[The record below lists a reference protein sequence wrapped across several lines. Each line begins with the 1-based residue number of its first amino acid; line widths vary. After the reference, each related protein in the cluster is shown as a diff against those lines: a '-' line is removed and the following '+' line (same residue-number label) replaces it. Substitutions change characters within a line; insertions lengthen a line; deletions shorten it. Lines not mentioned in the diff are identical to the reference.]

1 MEPSATLAVWHDDR
15 LTLYDSVQ
23 GVVAAR
29 ALIAQA
35 LQLDPAKVRVV
46 NEYVGGG
53 FGCKGWVW
61 PHQLLAAMAARALGR
76 PVKLVESRAQAYT
89 DHGYQPASRQTVA
102 LAARADGTITG
113 IRHDSIL
120 AGSFAGQHVEPAG
133 WGTHAIYAS
142 PAIATTHR
150 LVRVDRGNPTPMR
163 APLEGVGLV
172 AVETAMDELAYK
184 VAVDPL
190 ALRLK
195 NYAEVDPF
203 DGRPFSSK
211 KLRECYLEGAK
222 RFGWSARKPMP
233 RSMRDGHD
241 LIGYGM
247 ATALMQT
254 FRQPAKARITIDRSG
269 RVTVA
274 SSTQEIGTGVRTIM
288 PQIAAEVLGV
298 AVDTVSLSLG
308 DTDLPPA
315 PMTAGSTSTL
325 SVGSAVHD
333 AATRLKRQ
341 LDGAGNRHDEALAK
355 LGVETL
361 SADGEYAPDEAKT
374 AMYAFGAVFA
384 EVRVDEEIPIPR
396 VSRLVGVYS
405 AGRIINPKTARSQ
418 ITGGMIWGIGQALLE
433 KSEMDH
439 RLGRF
444 LSKNLAGYLV
454 PVNADVPDIDASFV
468 EEHDPIASP
477 IGARGIGELA
487 ATGIGP
493 AIANAVFHATGVRVR
508 ELPIRP
514 EMLMEEI
521 G

>member
-1 MEPSATLAVWHDDR
+1 
-15 LTLYDSVQ
+15 
-23 GVVAAR
+23 
-29 ALIAQA
+29 
-35 LQLDPAKVRVV
+35 
-46 NEYVGGG
+46 
-53 FGCKGWVW
+53 
-61 PHQLLAAMAARALGR
+61 
-76 PVKLVESRAQAYT
+76 
-89 DHGYQPASRQTVA
+89 
-102 LAARADGTITG
+102 
-113 IRHDSIL
+113 
-120 AGSFAGQHVEPAG
+120 
-133 WGTHAIYAS
+133 
-142 PAIATTHR
+142 
-150 LVRVDRGNPTPMR
+150 MR

-298 AVDTVSLSLG
+298 AVDTVTLSLG

-341 LDGAGNRHDEALAK
+341 LGAGNRHDEALAK

-418 ITGGMIWGIGQALLE
+418 ITGGMIWGSARPSSRSRRWTTGSAVSCRRTLP
-433 KSEMDH
+433 
-439 RLGRF
+439 
-444 LSKNLAGYLV
+444 AT
-454 PVNADVPDIDASFV
+454 SF
-468 EEHDPIASP
+468 
-477 IGARGIGELA
+477 R
-487 ATGIGP
+487 
-493 AIANAVFHATGVRVR
+493 
-508 ELPIRP
+508 
-514 EMLMEEI
+514 
-521 G
+521 